1 MLVYFLTLLVIKL
14 RGFSCHM
21 SKCYDKGGDAHAF
34 YERYWLGLF
43 HVSQGCLVA
52 DDRMDP
58 TEIVKFMQK

>member
-1 MLVYFLTLLVIKL
+1 
-14 RGFSCHM
+14 M